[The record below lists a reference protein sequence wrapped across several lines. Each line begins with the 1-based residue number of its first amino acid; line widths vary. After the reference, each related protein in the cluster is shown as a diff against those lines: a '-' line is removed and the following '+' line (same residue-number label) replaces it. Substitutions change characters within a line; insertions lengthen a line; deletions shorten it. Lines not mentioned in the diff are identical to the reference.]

1 MMLAPTAAGT
11 RGDDAPSSRNALG
24 VTVEA
29 SFSVGEYD
37 IVILSAAESDG
48 LETWLRQNGYNIPRG
63 AESLLR
69 PYIRQGMK
77 FFVARV
83 NLEEFDAGGF
93 QSLRPLQ
100 MAYES
105 PRFMLPIRLG
115 MVNAEGAQDLLIY
128 VLTPSGQVEVTNY
141 RTVQVPSNLDLPV
154 FVKDEF
160 ADMYRAM
167 FDTAY
172 TREGR
177 NVAFMEYAWDMSW
190 CDPCAANPLTTEE
203 LRQAGVF
210 WASTST
216 RGASEV
222 FITRLHVRYTRDKF
236 PEDLTFQATNNRQ
249 NFQGRY
255 VLRHPF
261 TGEATC
267 PAGREYKASLPERF
281 EREAQTLANLTG
293 WDIDD
298 IRAKQ
303 PDVDVPPTP
312 WWRRLW

>member
-1 MMLAPTAAGT
+1 
-11 RGDDAPSSRNALG
+11 
-24 VTVEA
+24 
-29 SFSVGEYD
+29 
-37 IVILSAAESDG
+37 
-48 LETWLRQNGYNIPRG
+48 
-63 AESLLR
+63 
-69 PYIRQGMK
+69 
-77 FFVARV
+77 
-83 NLEEFDAGGF
+83 
-93 QSLRPLQ
+93 
-100 MAYES
+100 
-105 PRFMLPIRLG
+105 MLPIRLG

-172 TREGR
+172 IREGR

-236 PEDLTFQATNNRQ
+236 PEDLAFKATNNRQ